1 MLTGDDLRDLPLFAP
16 FSDDER
22 VEIARQAAD
31 LHVPAGEY
39 LVQEGEEPYFY
50 VVIAGTMSVTKRVG
64 NGEPVLA
71 TRERG
76 EFFGETPVLLGATA
90 FANFKAVTACRVMR
104 LEPFELQALTV
115 RNAVF
120 KATILTAMNE
130 RLSDISQRAVA
141 RKADAVLVVGRRWD
155 VACRD
160 TRTMLARNLIRHE
173 FLVIGEPATHE
184 RVPESERYGERC
196 PLVKLVDGRLLVQPT
211 ARELAAA
218 VGLQTEPSSHDYDAI
233 VIGGGP
239 GGLAAAVYGASE
251 GLRTLLIER
260 EAPGGQAGT
269 SSRIENYLGF
279 PTGLSG
285 DDLADRAL
293 HQAKRLGAE
302 VLVTR
307 SVSSIDAPGKTV
319 TLDGDVVL
327 TTRTIVLATGVTWRT
342 LAIPGIERLTGVGVY
357 YGAARSEAL
366 NTTGKDVFLIGGGN
380 SAGQAAM
387 FFSSYARSVTILI
400 RGADLAASMSD
411 YLIKQ
416 LATRAN
422 IAVEARSEVVG
433 LRGERH
439 LEAIEVADRATGVTT
454 VRATDALFIFIGA
467 DAETA
472 WLPPEIARDERG
484 YILTGRDAT
493 PWPLER
499 DPFLLETTVPGIFA
513 VGDVRHASVKR
524 VASAVGEGSMAIAF
538 AHQYLATATV

>member
-1 MLTGDDLRDLPLFAP
+1 MLTGDDLRDLPVFAS

-22 VEIARQAAD
+22 AEIARQAAD
-31 LHVPAGEY
+31 LRVLPGEY

-50 VVIAGTMSVTKRVG
+50 VIVSGTMHVTKYVG
-64 NGEPVLA
+64 TGEPVLA
-71 TRERG
+71 TRVRG
-76 EFFGETPVLLGATA
+76 DFFGETPVLLGATA
-90 FANFKAVTACRVMR
+90 FANLKAVTECRVMR
-104 LEPFELQALTV
+104 LDPFELQALTV
-115 RNAVF
+115 GNAAF
-120 KATILTAMNE
+120 KALILAAMME
-130 RLSDISQRAVA
+130 RLSELSQRAVA
-141 RKADAVLVVGRRWD
+141 QKAEAVLVVGRRWD

-160 TRTMLARNLIRHE
+160 TRTMLARNLVRHE
-173 FLVIGEPATHE
+173 FLVVDDPATRE
-184 RVPESERYGERC
+184 RLPEIERYGDTC
-196 PLVKLVDGRLLVQPT
+196 PLVKLVDGRLLVQPS

-218 VGLQTEPSSHDYDAI
+218 VGLQTVPALEAYDAI

-307 SVSSIDAPGKTV
+307 SVSKIDAGAKTV
-319 TLDGDVVL
+319 TLDENVTL
-327 TTRTIVLATGVTWRT
+327 QARTIILATGVTWRS

-416 LATRAN
+416 LATKPN
-422 IAVEARSEVVG
+422 IAVEVRSEVVE
-433 LRGERH
+433 LHGERH
-439 LEAIEVADRATGVTT
+439 LEAIDVVNRVTGETAQ
-454 VRATDALFIFIGA
+454 RETDALFIFIGA
-467 DAETA
+467 DAETG
-472 WLPPEIARDERG
+472 WLPPEIARDDRG
-484 YILTGRDAT
+484 YILTGADAK
-493 PWPLER
+493 PWTLER
-499 DPFLLETTVPGIFA
+499 DPYLLETTVPGIFA

-538 AHQYLATATV
+538 AHQYLASSAG